1 MRSTAIVHV
10 VKEPCGC
17 RPGEHPR
24 YVATCRDC
32 GWTQTRH
39 IRAIVDAPGTGLV
52 QQHRRTC
59 PAGAVTA

>member
-24 YVATCRDC
+24 YVATCKDC
-32 GWTQTRH
+32 GWTESSHLR
-39 IRAIVDAPGTGLV
+39 VLLDDSCTGLV

-59 PAGAVTA
+59 PAMAVTA